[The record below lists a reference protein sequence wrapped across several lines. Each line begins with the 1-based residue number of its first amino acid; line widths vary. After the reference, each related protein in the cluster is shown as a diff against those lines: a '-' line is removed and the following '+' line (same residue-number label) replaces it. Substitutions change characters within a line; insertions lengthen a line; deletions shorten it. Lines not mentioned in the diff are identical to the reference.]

1 VGGRSIATPLIGTMN
16 KIQIKGFLNKPKR
29 TAGGHLYHGRF
40 TCRDVQWTGENEELL
55 ATFTITAEEL
65 ADAAENQ
72 LLWTDQDVQRGI
84 RPEVSPKPPRELS
97 VGAGFP
103 DSKLY
108 IFDEGKADD
117 IAEKLLRRE
126 RLFLGP
132 LVWNLRPGNFEAF
145 WEEKSHSLHLYSGKI
160 YLPDSHHRQQGIL
173 KAVRAYRD
181 SKSDYPRF
189 SATRQFKVELYFLSK
204 ADEGNYFFDKN
215 QRPRPTAK
223 SKAYDLTTLDDL
235 SLLAKK
241 VVEKS
246 NSLADN
252 VNRVTDRL
260 TPKNP
265 QVITLSTLREM
276 MKSFAPSSLDEPEID
291 GLATVAA
298 MFYDMLAKIRPEL
311 GRIDQTQRKKV
322 REELIVDAAVMMHG
336 YASLMGQFNSAI
348 ADKGVVQVSNEW
360 TAKLSRLAKEKK
372 YTMDPWSGDLF
383 EKRNPLWQRV
393 GVVKPGKD
401 GKKLTVLNTGAARS
415 ECGRVLRQLLSM
427 DTEVSSL
434 GFLANR

>member
-1 VGGRSIATPLIGTMN
+1 
-16 KIQIKGFLNKPKR
+16 
-29 TAGGHLYHGRF
+29 
-40 TCRDVQWTGENEELL
+40 
-55 ATFTITAEEL
+55 
-65 ADAAENQ
+65 
-72 LLWTDQDVQRGI
+72 
-84 RPEVSPKPPRELS
+84 
-97 VGAGFP
+97 
-103 DSKLY
+103 
-108 IFDEGKADD
+108 
-117 IAEKLLRRE
+117 
-126 RLFLGP
+126 
-132 LVWNLRPGNFEAF
+132 
-145 WEEKSHSLHLYSGKI
+145 
-160 YLPDSHHRQQGIL
+160 
-173 KAVRAYRD
+173 
-181 SKSDYPRF
+181 
-189 SATRQFKVELYFLSK
+189 
-204 ADEGNYFFDKN
+204 
-215 QRPRPTAK
+215 
-223 SKAYDLTTLDDL
+223 
-235 SLLAKK
+235 
-241 VVEKS
+241 
-246 NSLADN
+246 
-252 VNRVTDRL
+252 
-260 TPKNP
+260 
-265 QVITLSTLREM
+265 M